1 MAVFP
6 ENMNRLD
13 PGDVPGSLRTLENY
27 IRYMAERM
35 EFSTRNMTRN
45 VSAAGTSTVEVVMLL
60 GEMADA
66 LSKVNTAV
74 NQLTAE
80 VNTTKGLVT
89 ELQGKQTEQGTKL
102 TALETKQ
109 ETQGAKLATLEG
121 KQSEVDSK
129 LADLQGQ
136 ITALAGRVS
145 ALENGT
151 EG

>member
-13 PGDVPGSLRTLENY
+13 PGDVPGSLCTLENY
-27 IRYMAERM
+27 IRYMAERL
-35 EFSTRNMTRN
+35 EFSTQNMTRN

-60 GEMADA
+60 NEMDDD
-66 LSKVNTAV
+66 LSKVKTAV
-74 NQLTAE
+74 NQMTAE
-80 VNTTKGLVT
+80 VNTTNGRVA
-89 ELQGKQTEQGTKL
+89 ELQN
-102 TALETKQ
+102 
-109 ETQGAKLATLEG
+109 

-129 LADLQGQ
+129 LADLQSQ

>member
-13 PGDVPGSLRTLENY
+13 PGDVPGSLNTLENY
-27 IRYMAERM
+27 IRYMTERL

-80 VNTTKGLVT
+80 VNTTNGRVT

-109 ETQGAKLATLEG
+109 
-121 KQSEVDSK
+121 SEVDDS
-129 LADLQGQ
+129 LASLQGQ